1 MGPSSRNSSA
11 PGRRSSP
18 TPGSRRLP
26 DVERRRSFPD
36 VVVGTIFVLIGGA
49 FVVGSLGYELGT
61 PLRMGPG
68 AFPLLVGAIVA
79 ALGLA
84 IVVKGFIAGEVIPF
98 GRIPWRAIAAIVVAL
113 LFFGFT
119 VRGLGFVVTSAV
131 TALVTTLASSRVRLL
146 TAVAVAAGLTVASTL
161 IFVVGLQLRL
171 PLWGPWLG
179 F

>member
-1 MGPSSRNSSA
+1 M
-11 PGRRSSP
+11 
-18 TPGSRRLP
+18 
-26 DVERRRSFPD
+26 
-36 VVVGTIFVLIGGA
+36 IGGA
-49 FVVGSLGYELGT
+49 FVVGSLSYELGA

-68 AFPLLVGAIVA
+68 YFPLLVGAILA

-84 IVVKGFIAGEVIPF
+84 IVVKGLIAGELLPF
-98 GRIPWRAIAAIVVAL
+98 GAIPWRAVIAITLAL

-119 VRGLGFVVTSAV
+119 VRGLGFVPTSAV
-131 TALVTTLASSRVRLL
+131 TALLTAMASARVRLL

-171 PLWGPWLG
+171 PLWGPWLP

>member
-1 MGPSSRNSSA
+1 M
-11 PGRRSSP
+11 
-18 TPGSRRLP
+18 
-26 DVERRRSFPD
+26 ERRRSYPD
-36 VVVGTIFVLIGGA
+36 VLAGGVFVVIGGA
-49 FVVGSLGYELGT
+49 FVVGALSYELGT

-68 AFPLLVGAIVA
+68 YFPLLVGVIVA

-84 IVVKGFIAGEVIPF
+84 VIVKGLVAGEVLTF
-98 GRIPWRAIAAIVVAL
+98 GTVPWRAVAAIVAAL

-119 VRGLGFVVTSAV
+119 VEGLGFVPASAV
-131 TALVTTLASSRVRLL
+131 TALLTTLASSRVRPLRALL
-146 TAVAVAAGLTVASTL
+146 VAAALTVAATL

>member
-1 MGPSSRNSSA
+1 M
-11 PGRRSSP
+11 
-18 TPGSRRLP
+18 
-26 DVERRRSFPD
+26 ERRRSFPD
-36 VVVGTIFVLIGGA
+36 ILVGGIFVLIGGA

-68 AFPLLVGAIVA
+68 AFPLLVGATVA

-84 IVVKGFIAGEVIPF
+84 IVVKGLVAGEMISF
-98 GRIPWRAIAAIVVAL
+98 GPIPWRAVAAIVLAI

-119 VRGLGFVVTSAV
+119 VRGLGFVPTSAV
-131 TALVTTLASSRVRLL
+131 TALLTALASSRVRLL
-146 TAVAVAAGLTVASTL
+146 TAVAVAAGLTVAGTL
-161 IFVVGLQLRL
+161 IFVVGLQLRV